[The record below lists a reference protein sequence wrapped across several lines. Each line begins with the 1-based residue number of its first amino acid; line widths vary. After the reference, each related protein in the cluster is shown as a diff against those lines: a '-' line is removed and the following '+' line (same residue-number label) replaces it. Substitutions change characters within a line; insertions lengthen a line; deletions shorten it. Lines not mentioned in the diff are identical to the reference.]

1 MTQDTPRLDGYA
13 HTAPAPAP
21 APAGRP
27 AVRDAGRCSNGAGR
41 SSPRA
46 VARGGGP
53 RASAASVR
61 PQHALTLKPL
71 ALPGLSRPGHN
82 THRSA
87 RARRHVQASTIFVP
101 HPLAR
106 LSVCRNADC
115 ALLSLPVHPGRRC
128 RRLARL
134 ANESPEHAAR
144 RPVGLSSQPQVL
156 RRPLTSPAQRTC
168 ERSCEPY
175 LTRPADP
182 SASSFTGPLTV
193 RRCCAQIFALAL
205 VHSLV
210 PRCTPACKCSPRRLA
225 RGSCPRHDGIRPR
238 VRSSRSNRPAQRA
251 AVPLSPEFPQG
262 RPLFARRRAHCDR

>member
-1 MTQDTPRLDGYA
+1 MRWMTQDTPRLDGYA

-27 AVRDAGRCSNGAGR
+27 AVRDARATVPSCSQTVLGAR
-41 SSPRA
+41 L
-46 VARGGGP
+46 ARGGGP

-61 PQHALTLKPL
+61 PQHALTLKTL

-87 RARRHVQASTIFVP
+87 RARADTFKLQP
-101 HPLAR
+101 HPF
-106 LSVCRNADC
+106 VCRNADC

-156 RRPLTSPAQRTC
+156 RRPRLTSPHPPSGPVGLKLHRT
-168 ERSCEPY
+168 
-175 LTRPADP
+175 AH
-182 SASSFTGPLTV
+182 SA
-193 RRCCAQIFALAL
+193 ALL
-205 VHSLV
+205 CPNL
-210 PRCTPACKCSPRRLA
+210 
-225 RGSCPRHDGIRPR
+225 CPRPR
-238 VRSSRSNRPAQRA
+238 SQFSAEMHPGMQVLTTPPGTR
-251 AVPLSPEFPQG
+251 
-262 RPLFARRRAHCDR
+262 

>member
-1 MTQDTPRLDGYA
+1 MNRNSSFNRTPDQVFGSRVCHVRGLPSSRTRWMRWMTQDTPRLDGYA

-27 AVRDAGRCSNGAGR
+27 AGSVTPRTVHGRQTVLG
-41 SSPRA
+41 
-46 VARGGGP
+46 GGGP

-101 HPLAR
+101 HPF
-106 LSVCRNADC
+106 VCRNADC

-156 RRPLTSPAQRTC
+156 RRPRLTSPHPPSGPVGLKLHRT
-168 ERSCEPY
+168 
-175 LTRPADP
+175 AH
-182 SASSFTGPLTV
+182 SA
-193 RRCCAQIFALAL
+193 ALL
-205 VHSLV
+205 CPNL
-210 PRCTPACKCSPRRLA
+210 
-225 RGSCPRHDGIRPR
+225 CPRPR
-238 VRSSRSNRPAQRA
+238 SQFSAEMHPGMQVLTTPPGTR
-251 AVPLSPEFPQG
+251 
-262 RPLFARRRAHCDR
+262 

>member
-1 MTQDTPRLDGYA
+1 MRIQPQPR
-13 HTAPAPAP
+13 PRPR
-21 APAGRP
+21 PAGRRSD
-27 AVRDAGRCSNGAGR
+27 VRDARATVLACSQTVLGAR
-41 SSPRA
+41 L
-46 VARGGGP
+46 ARGGGP

-101 HPLAR
+101 HPF
-106 LSVCRNADC
+106 VCRNADC

-156 RRPLTSPAQRTC
+156 RRPRLTSPHPPSGPVGLKLHRT
-168 ERSCEPY
+168 
-175 LTRPADP
+175 AH
-182 SASSFTGPLTV
+182 SA
-193 RRCCAQIFALAL
+193 ALL
-205 VHSLV
+205 CPNL
-210 PRCTPACKCSPRRLA
+210 
-225 RGSCPRHDGIRPR
+225 CPRPR
-238 VRSSRSNRPAQRA
+238 SQFSAEMHPGMQVLTTPPGTR
-251 AVPLSPEFPQG
+251 
-262 RPLFARRRAHCDR
+262 